1 MKRGTAMAEID
12 NLIAE
17 VNKKYKTDIIRK
29 ASDLKGIEFIP
40 YTSPMM
46 NYLTR
51 GGVPVGRIIELVGLP
66 QSGKT
71 TTALDIISNFQKKY
85 TDKYCVYLD
94 AENTIDKEWGE
105 TLGVDWSK
113 VILIQPESEY
123 GEELLDMLLDYIR
136 SGKVGLAVLDSAPFI
151 IPKAVQEKGLDEKS
165 YGGNSALMKAFC
177 DKAVPLCK
185 KTECTFL
192 MINQLRENI
201 GNPYKPFKIPC
212 GTAIAH
218 ACSQILWF
226 TKGSLLDEKYKEVSS
241 GYANPSGNLVSVKV
255 EKNKVTK
262 NDRRLQTYTL
272 NYSTGVD
279 EIKDTLDLAI
289 MLGIISQAGA
299 WFKAILKDGKEQ
311 KMQGFNGVQ
320 EFYYNDL
327 EELEYLRKQVYE
339 AGMV

>member
-1 MKRGTAMAEID
+1 MAEID

-151 IPKAVQEKGLDEKS
+151 IPKAVQEKGLDEKI

-299 WFKAILKDGKEQ
+299 WYKATLKDGKEQ

>member
-1 MKRGTAMAEID
+1 MAEID

-165 YGGNSALMKAFC
+165 YGGNSALMKSFC

-185 KTECTFL
+185 KVECTFL
-192 MINQLRENI
+192 LINQLRENI

-299 WFKAILKDGKEQ
+299 WFKATLKGGKEQ

-339 AGMV
+339 AGMA

>member
-1 MKRGTAMAEID
+1 MAEID

-94 AENTIDKEWGE
+94 AENAIDKEWGE

-177 DKAVPLCK
+177 DKAVPICK

-299 WFKAILKDGKEQ
+299 WYKATLKDGKEQ

>member
-1 MKRGTAMAEID
+1 MITVEKLEKGTYFDDAFKISFRYDPTTVAKVKELAERRYLPEDRAWEIPAHELPA
-12 NLIAE
+12 LIE
-17 VNKKYKTDIIRK
+17 K
-29 ASDLKGIEFIP
+29 
-40 YTSPMM
+40 
-46 NYLTR
+46 
-51 GGVPVGRIIELVGLP
+51 VGL
-66 QSGKT
+66 
-71 TTALDIISNFQKKY
+71 
-85 TDKYCVYLD
+85 
-94 AENTIDKEWGE
+94 
-105 TLGVDWSK
+105 K

-185 KTECTFL
+185 KVECTFL

-201 GNPYKPFKIPC
+201 GNPYKPYKIPC

-299 WFKAILKDGKEQ
+299 WFKATLKDGKEQ

>member
-1 MKRGTAMAEID
+1 MAEID

-226 TKGSLLDEKYKEVSS
+226 TKGSLLEEKYKEVSS

-299 WFKAILKDGKEQ
+299 WYKATLKDGKEQ

>member
-1 MKRGTAMAEID
+1 MAEID

-327 EELEYLRKQVYE
+327 EEMEYLRKQVYE
-339 AGMV
+339 AGMA

>member
-1 MKRGTAMAEID
+1 MAEID

-299 WFKAILKDGKEQ
+299 WYKAILKDGKEQ

>member
-1 MKRGTAMAEID
+1 MITIWKTPIVATVEQVLKDLKLQLYGAGLLKEIK
-12 NLIAE
+12 N
-17 VNKKYKTDIIRK
+17 TG
-29 ASDLKGIEFIP
+29 SDLMCTCPFHANGKEHNPSCGVLLQQKVTKDKTYEAGTVHC
-40 YTSPMM
+40 YTCG
-46 NYLTR
+46 YTAD
-51 GGVPVGRIIELVGLP
+51 LP
-66 QSGKT
+66 Q
-71 TTALDIISNFQKKY
+71 F
-85 TDKYCVYLD
+85 V
-94 AENTIDKEWGE
+94 
-105 TLGVDWSK
+105 
-113 VILIQPESEY
+113 
-123 GEELLDMLLDYIR
+123 
-136 SGKVGLAVLDSAPFI
+136 
-151 IPKAVQEKGLDEKS
+151 
-165 YGGNSALMKAFC
+165 
-177 DKAVPLCK
+177 
-185 KTECTFL
+185 
-192 MINQLRENI
+192 
-201 GNPYKPFKIPC
+201 
-212 GTAIAH
+212 AH

-327 EELEYLRKQVYE
+327 EELEHLRKQVYE
-339 AGMV
+339 AGMA

>member
-1 MKRGTAMAEID
+1 MAEID

-136 SGKVGLAVLDSAPFI
+136 SGKIGLAVLDSAPFI

-165 YGGNSALMKAFC
+165 YGGNSALMKSFC

-185 KTECTFL
+185 KVECTFL
-192 MINQLRENI
+192 LINQLRENI

-241 GYANPSGNLVSVKV
+241 GYANPSGNLVSVKI

-299 WFKAILKDGKEQ
+299 WYKATLKDGKEQ

-339 AGMV
+339 AGMA

>member
-1 MKRGTAMAEID
+1 MAEID

-51 GGVPVGRIIELVGLP
+51 GGVPAGRIIELVGLP

-136 SGKVGLAVLDSAPFI
+136 SGKIGLAVLDSAPFI

-177 DKAVPLCK
+177 DNALSLFK
-185 KTECTFL
+185 KVEFTFL
-192 MINQLRENI
+192 LINQLTENI

-327 EELEYLRKQVYE
+327 EELEYLRKQVYQ
-339 AGMV
+339 AGMA

>member
-1 MKRGTAMAEID
+1 MAEID

-85 TDKYCVYLD
+85 PDKYCVYLD

-299 WFKAILKDGKEQ
+299 WFKATLKDGKEQ

-339 AGMV
+339 AGMA

>member
-1 MKRGTAMAEID
+1 MAEID

-299 WFKAILKDGKEQ
+299 WYKATLKDGKEQ

-327 EELEYLRKQVYE
+327 EELEHLRKQVYE
-339 AGMV
+339 AGMA

>member
-1 MKRGTAMAEID
+1 MAEID

-85 TDKYCVYLD
+85 ADKYCVYLD

-299 WFKAILKDGKEQ
+299 WFKATLKDGKEQ

>member
-1 MKRGTAMAEID
+1 MAEID

-46 NYLTR
+46 NFLTR

-299 WFKAILKDGKEQ
+299 WYKATLKDGKEQ

-339 AGMV
+339 AGMA

>member
-1 MKRGTAMAEID
+1 MAEID

-136 SGKVGLAVLDSAPFI
+136 SGKIGLAVLDSAPFI

-185 KTECTFL
+185 KVECTFL
-192 MINQLRENI
+192 LINQLRENI

-212 GTAIAH
+212 
-218 ACSQILWF
+218 
-226 TKGSLLDEKYKEVSS
+226 
-241 GYANPSGNLVSVKV
+241 GNLVSVKV

>member
-1 MKRGTAMAEID
+1 MAEID

-226 TKGSLLDEKYKEVSS
+226 TKGSLLDEKHKEVSS

-299 WFKAILKDGKEQ
+299 WFKATLKDGKEQ

>member
-1 MKRGTAMAEID
+1 MAEID

-226 TKGSLLDEKYKEVSS
+226 TKGSLLDKKYKEVSS

-299 WFKAILKDGKEQ
+299 WYKATLKDGKEQ

>member
-1 MKRGTAMAEID
+1 MAEID

-17 VNKKYKTDIIRK
+17 VNKKYKTEIIRK
-29 ASDLKGIEFIP
+29 ASDLKSIEFIP
-40 YTSPMM
+40 YSSPQM

-51 GGVPVGRIIELVGLP
+51 GGVPVGRMIELVGLP

-71 TTALDIISNFQKKY
+71 TTALDIIANYQKKY
-85 TDKYCVYLD
+85 DRYVVYLD
-94 AENTIDKEWGE
+94 AENTMDKEWGI
-105 TLGVDWSK
+105 TLGVNWDS

-123 GEELLDMLLDYIR
+123 GETLLDMILDYIK
-136 SGKVGLAVLDSAPFI
+136 SDKVGMVVLDSAPFI
-151 IPKAVQEKGLDEKS
+151 QPKAVCEKDLDEKS

-185 KTECTFL
+185 KHECTFL
-192 MINQLRENI
+192 MLNQLRENI

-226 TKGSLLDEKYKEVSS
+226 TKGSLLDEKYKEVSGS
-241 GYANPSGNLVSVKV
+241 YSNPIGNLVSVKM

-262 NDRRLQTYTL
+262 NDRRLGTYTL
-272 NYSTGVD
+272 NYSAGVD
-279 EIKDTLDLAI
+279 ELKDTLDMGLV
-289 MLGIISQAGA
+289 LGLIVQSGA
-299 WFKAILKDGKEQ
+299 WFKVTKKDGKEA

-320 EFYYNDL
+320 EFYFNDL
-327 EELEYLRKQVYE
+327 EELEYLREKVYE
-339 AGMV
+339 ATI

>member
-1 MKRGTAMAEID
+1 MAEID

-51 GGVPVGRIIELVGLP
+51 GGVPVGRIIELVGVP

-299 WFKAILKDGKEQ
+299 WYKATLKDGKEQ

-339 AGMV
+339 AGMA

>member
-1 MKRGTAMAEID
+1 MAEID

-17 VNKKYKTDIIRK
+17 VNKKYKTEIIRK
-29 ASDLKGIEFIP
+29 ASDLKSIEFIP
-40 YTSPMM
+40 YSSPQM

-51 GGVPVGRIIELVGLP
+51 GGVPVGRMIELVGLP

-71 TTALDIISNFQKKY
+71 TTALDIIGNYQRKY
-85 TDKYCVYLD
+85 DRYVVYLD
-94 AENTIDKEWGE
+94 AENTMDKEWGE
-105 TLGVDWSK
+105 TLGVNWDN

-123 GEELLDMLLDYIR
+123 GETLLDMILDYIR
-136 SGKVGLAVLDSAPFI
+136 SGKVGMVVLDSAPFI
-151 IPKAVQEKGLDEKS
+151 QPKAVCDKDLDEKS

-185 KTECTFL
+185 KHECTFL
-192 MINQLRENI
+192 MLNQLRENI

-226 TKGSLLDEKYKEVSS
+226 TKGSLLDEKYKEVSGS
-241 GYANPSGNLVSVKV
+241 YANPIGNLVSVKM

-262 NDRRLQTYTL
+262 NDRRLGTYTL
-272 NYSTGVD
+272 NYSSGVD
-279 EIKDTLDLAI
+279 DIKDTLDMGLV
-289 MLGIISQAGA
+289 LGVIVQSGA
-299 WFKAILKDGKEQ
+299 WFKVTTKDGKEV

-320 EFYYNDL
+320 DFYFNDL
-327 EELEYLRKQVYE
+327 EELEYLKEIVYNSTI
-339 AGMV
+339 

>member
-1 MKRGTAMAEID
+1 MSEID
-12 NLIAE
+12 DLVAS
-17 VNKKYKTDIIRK
+17 VNKKYKTNIVRK
-29 ASDLKGIEFIP
+29 ASELKSVEFIP
-40 YTSPMM
+40 YTSPKL

-51 GGVPVGRIIELVGLP
+51 GGVPVGRMIEFVGLP

-71 TTALDIISNFQKKY
+71 TTTLDILANFQKKY
-85 TDKYCVYLD
+85 PERYSVYLD
-94 AENTIDKEWGE
+94 AENTVDKEWGE

-151 IPKAVQEKGLDEKS
+151 IPKAVQEKGLEEKS

-185 KTECTFL
+185 KSECTFL

-201 GNPYKPFKIPC
+201 GNPYKPYKIPC

-226 TKGSLLDEKYKEVSS
+226 TKGSLLDEKGEEKSS
-241 GYANPSGNLVSVKV
+241 TYSDPVGNVVNVRV

-262 NDRRLQTYTL
+262 NDRRLDSYTL
-272 NYSTGVD
+272 NYFSGVD
-279 EIKDTLDLAI
+279 DGTDTID
-289 MLGIISQAGA
+289 LGIKLNVIEQSGA
-299 WFKAILKDGKEQ
+299 WFKIPVSDGSEK
-311 KMQGFNGVQ
+311 KLQGRAGVINY
-320 EFYYNDL
+320 FYNDL
-327 EELEYLRKQVYE
+327 EEFDWLKGKVNE
-339 AGMV
+339 AAMR

>member
-1 MKRGTAMAEID
+1 MAEID

-136 SGKVGLAVLDSAPFI
+136 SGKIGLAVLDSAPFI

-165 YGGNSALMKAFC
+165 YGGNSALMKSFC

-185 KTECTFL
+185 KVECTFL
-192 MINQLRENI
+192 LINQLRENI

-299 WFKAILKDGKEQ
+299 WFKATIKDGKEQ

-339 AGMV
+339 AGMA

>member
-1 MKRGTAMAEID
+1 MAEID

-151 IPKAVQEKGLDEKS
+151 IPKVVQEKGLDEKS

-299 WFKAILKDGKEQ
+299 WFKAMLKDGKEQ

-339 AGMV
+339 AGMA

>member
-1 MKRGTAMAEID
+1 MAEID

-299 WFKAILKDGKEQ
+299 WFKATLKEGKEQ

>member
-1 MKRGTAMAEID
+1 MAEID
-12 NLIAE
+12 ELIAGI
-17 VNKKYKTDIIRK
+17 NKKYKTEIIRK
-29 ASDLKGIEFIP
+29 ASDLKSVEFIP

-51 GGVPVGRIIELVGLP
+51 GGVPVDRMIELVGLP

-71 TTALDIISNFQKKY
+71 TTALDIIANFQKKY
-85 TDKYCVYLD
+85 PDKYCVYLD
-94 AENTIDKEWGE
+94 AENTLDKEWGE

-151 IPKAVQEKGLDEKS
+151 IPKAVQEKGLDDKS

-185 KTECTFL
+185 KCGCTL
-192 MINQLRENI
+192 ILINQLRENI

-226 TKGSLLDEKYKEVSS
+226 TKGSLLDDKYKEVSS
-241 GYANPSGNLVSVKV
+241 GYSNPVGNLVCVKM
-255 EKNKVTK
+255 EKNKVTR
-262 NDRRLQTYTL
+262 NDRRLGTYTL
-272 NYSTGVD
+272 NYTSGID
-279 EIKDTLDLAI
+279 EIKDTLDLALSI
-289 MLGIISQAGA
+289 GIIQQSGA
-299 WFKAILKDGKEQ
+299 WFKATLSTGKEQ

-320 EFYYNDL
+320 EFYYTDL
-327 EELEYLRKQVYE
+327 EELEYLRKKVYE
-339 AGMV
+339 ATI

>member
-1 MKRGTAMAEID
+1 MAEID

-151 IPKAVQEKGLDEKS
+151 IPKAVQEKDLDEKS

-299 WFKAILKDGKEQ
+299 WFKATLKDGKEQ